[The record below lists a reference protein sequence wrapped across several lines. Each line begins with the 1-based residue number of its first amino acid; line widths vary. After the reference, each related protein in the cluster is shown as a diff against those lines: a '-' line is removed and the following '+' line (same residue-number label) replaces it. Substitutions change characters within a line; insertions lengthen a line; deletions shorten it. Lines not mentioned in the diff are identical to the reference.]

1 IGYFSNRTIAN
12 LDSRKESIT
21 LEHIITM
28 TSGIEWFGD
37 STSIMKQQSDW
48 VQYILDRPMVHAP
61 GEVWNYNSGP
71 HLFSAIL
78 NMTTGVSSKTYAD
91 TYLFQPLGI
100 DHYDWMVDPQGLV
113 YGAGEL
119 SMRLR
124 DIAKIG
130 LLHLNNGTWD
140 GEQIVPAEWVVNSSK
155 VQSTGVSSGQMS
167 GDYGYLWWIRPMY
180 NARFG
185 FGRDGQYLWV
195 LPDYDTVVVF
205 TSEWMTSYDY
215 LITQYILPALGDF
228 SQMVNTTTSETTT
241 LTEQPF
247 DASLAIGIGVSLAI
261 VIVLVV
267 FMKKR

>member
-1 IGYFSNRTIAN
+1 
-12 LDSRKESIT
+12 
-21 LEHIITM
+21 
-28 TSGIEWFGD
+28 
-37 STSIMKQQSDW
+37 
-48 VQYILDRPMVHAP
+48 
-61 GEVWNYNSGP
+61 
-71 HLFSAIL
+71 
-78 NMTTGVSSKTYAD
+78 
-91 TYLFQPLGI
+91 
-100 DHYDWMVDPQGLV
+100 MVDPQGLV

-205 TSEWMTSYDY
+205 TSEWMISYDY

-247 DASLAIGIGVSLAI
+247 DVSLAIGIGVSLAI